1 MEEFFRSG
9 LVADVILAVM
19 IAEASLLLV
28 YRKLTGRGL
37 AAADLVAMLLAG
49 ACLVLAL
56 RAALTGA
63 QWPVVAAVSGRS
75 AARASA
81 GFVPPMARQGGHV
94 TGNAT
99 CLCDAVARAPGME
112 ILDMLD
118 NLIP

>member
-1 MEEFFRSG
+1 MDAFFRSG
-9 LVADVILAVM
+9 SVADVILAVM

-63 QWPVVAAVSGRS
+63 QWPVVAAFLGAALLAHLLDLYRRWPGR
-75 AARASA
+75 A
-81 GFVPPMARQGGHV
+81 V
-94 TGNAT
+94 T
-99 CLCDAVARAPGME
+99 
-112 ILDMLD
+112 
-118 NLIP
+118 